1 MYYDL
6 TQVLPGTPAA
16 MCGNFQLG
24 DILRSIDGH
33 SLDGLQVRVGVRVR
47 ARVRVRDC
55 LHGIQATR
63 ASS

>member
-16 MCGNFQLG
+16 MCGKFQKG

-33 SLDGLQVRVGVRVR
+33 SLDGIQVRVRVRVR

-55 LHGIQATR
+55 LDGIQATR

>member
-1 MYYDL
+1 MYYGL

-33 SLDGLQVRVGVRVR
+33 SLDG
-47 ARVRVRDC
+47 
-55 LHGIQATR
+55 IQATDVLTR
-63 ASS
+63 AAVHTLEVYTRP

>member
-1 MYYDL
+1 MYYGL

-16 MCGNFQLG
+16 MCGKFQKG

-33 SLDGLQVRVGVRVR
+33 SLDGIQVRVRVRVR
-47 ARVRVRDC
+47 AIVRVRDC
-55 LHGIQATR
+55 LDGIQATR

>member
-16 MCGNFQLG
+16 MCGKFQKG

-33 SLDGLQVRVGVRVR
+33 SLDGLQVRVRVK
-47 ARVRVRDC
+47 
-55 LHGIQATR
+55 
-63 ASS
+63 S

>member
-1 MYYDL
+1 MYYNL

-16 MCGNFQLG
+16 MCGKFQLG

-33 SLDGLQVRVGVRVR
+33 SLDGLQVRVRVR
-47 ARVRVRDC
+47 AGARDC
-55 LHGIQATR
+55 LDGIQATR